1 MGKLGPRVA
10 SRLSRNACL
19 SPSAVVTS
27 MIYLKRLKMN
37 NPEYLQRVPSSELFI
52 VSMMVA
58 SKYLFDDGT
67 GDFIF
72 DLRVL
77 FLNEMC
83 KIIFLIFRYTGSQ
96 RSPGPD
102 IGLKNQS
109 EALFSCC

>member
-1 MGKLGPRVA
+1 MEKYREYAPSDMGKLGPRVA

-27 MIYLKRLKMN
+27 LIYLKRLKLN

-67 GDFIF
+67 GTPYPQ
-72 DLRVL
+72 RENVL
-77 FLNEMC
+77 VFND
-83 KIIFLIFRYTGSQ
+83 Y
-96 RSPGPD
+96 
-102 IGLKNQS
+102 
-109 EALFSCC
+109 